1 MRKLRGSGGGAK
13 GPSGRRVRKIAPAD
27 DSEDDG
33 GAKKG
38 SGKKGGKY

>member
-1 MRKLRGSGGGAK
+1 
-13 GPSGRRVRKIAPAD
+13 VRKIAPAD

-33 GAKKG
+33 GATLKKG